1 MQTSK
6 LTVKGQ
12 VTIPLEIR
20 KCLNVRAGSQV
31 GFDVLPG
38 GNIVL
43 VKIDTNKSMAGIL
56 KDKIKNTA
64 PVSIEDMDKAINSGW
79 KTHERVMAIS

>member
-20 KCLNVRAGSQV
+20 KYLNVRAGSKV
-31 GFDVLPG
+31 GFDILPSG
-38 GNIVL
+38 GIIL

-56 KDKIKNTA
+56 KDKIKNMP
-64 PVSIEDMDKAINSGW
+64 PVSIEDMNNAINSAW
-79 KTHERVMAIS
+79 QSYECD

>member
-20 KCLNVRAGSQV
+20 KCLNVRAGSKV
-31 GFDVLPG
+31 GFDILPSG
-38 GNIVL
+38 DIIL
-43 VKIDTNKSMAGIL
+43 FKIDTNKSMAGIL
-56 KDKIKNTA
+56 KDKIKNMP
-64 PVSIEDMDKAINSGW
+64 PVSIEDMNNAINSAW
-79 KTHERVMAIS
+79 QSHECD

>member
-20 KCLNVRAGSQV
+20 KQLNVRAGSQV
-31 GFDVLPG
+31 GFEVLPG
-38 GNIVL
+38 GEIIL
-43 VKIDTNKSMAGIL
+43 VKIDTNKSMAGVL
-56 KDKIKNTA
+56 KDKIKNTS
-64 PVSIEDMDKAINSGW
+64 PVSVEDMNKAINSGW
-79 KTHERVMAIS
+79 QSHECD

>member
-31 GFDVLPG
+31 GFDILSG
-38 GNIVL
+38 GDIVL

-56 KDKIKNTA
+56 KDKIKNTV
-64 PVSIEDMDKAINSGW
+64 PVSIEDMNKAINSAW
-79 KTHERVMAIS
+79 QAHECD

>member
-20 KCLNVRAGSQV
+20 KRLNVRAGSQV
-31 GFDVLPG
+31 GFDILPDG
-38 GNIVL
+38 DIIL
-43 VKIDTNKSMAGIL
+43 VKIDTNQSMAGIL
-56 KDKIKNTA
+56 KDKIKNTR
-64 PVSIEDMDKAINSGW
+64 PVSIEDMNKVINSAW
-79 KTHERVMAIS
+79 QSHECD

>member
-6 LTVKGQ
+6 LTAKGQ

-20 KCLNVRAGSQV
+20 KRLNVRAGSQV

-38 GNIVL
+38 GEIIL
-43 VKIDTNKSMAGIL
+43 LKIDTNKSMAGVL
-56 KDKIKNTA
+56 KDKIKNTT
-64 PVSIEDMDKAINSGW
+64 PVSIEDMNKAINSGW
-79 KTHERVMAIS
+79 QSHERD

>member
-31 GFDVLPG
+31 GFDILPDG
-38 GNIVL
+38 DIVL
-43 VKIDTNKSMAGIL
+43 VKVDTNKSMAGIL

-64 PVSIEDMDKAINSGW
+64 PVTVEDMDKAINLAW
-79 KTHERVMAIS
+79 QKHECD

>member
-20 KCLNVRAGSQV
+20 KSLNVRAGSKV
-31 GFDVLPG
+31 GFDILPSG
-38 GNIVL
+38 DIIL
-43 VKIDTNKSMAGIL
+43 IKIDSNKSMAGIL
-56 KDKIKNTA
+56 KDKIKKTS
-64 PVSIEDMDKAINSGW
+64 PVSIEDMTRVINSAW
-79 KTHERVMAIS
+79 QSHECD